1 MLINSKDSSKCGEV
15 KFISYTGKWPS
26 LCIGVLTLE
35 INGKE
40 YTFGYGG
47 MYPSFW
53 HSGGSCGFTDGYR
66 DSYVNQGEWEID
78 IEELPEELKCYA
90 SEIDEVFNA
99 NVEEGCCGGCL

>member
-1 MLINSKDSSKCGEV
+1 
-15 KFISYTGKWPS
+15 
-26 LCIGVLTLE
+26 
-35 INGKE
+35 
-40 YTFGYGG
+40 
-47 MYPSFW
+47 MYPPFW
-53 HSGGSCGFTDGYR
+53 HSGGSCGFTDGYG

>member
-15 KFISYTGKWPS
+15 KFISYTGKWPC
-26 LCIGVLTLE
+26 LCFGTLTLE

-40 YTFGYGG
+40 YTFGRGG
-47 MYPSFW
+47 RYSSFW
-53 HSGGSCGFTDGYR
+53 HSGGSCGFTNGYR
-66 DSYVNQGEWEID
+66 DSYVNQGEWKID
-78 IEELPEELKCYA
+78 IEELPEELRCYA